1 MSANGDGAQE
11 QERSMDKILL
21 TVVGAAYLGL
31 AIWCV
36 ANPEGTAKA
45 VGFRLEGGSGK
56 SEYLTVYGGLQL
68 ALGLLFLQ
76 VWFRPAKTSAM
87 VELCLVVHACL
98 VLARGFSLLTVP
110 GIASL
115 TKGLAAGEWAILI
128 WSLVTWWR
136 TRG

>member
-1 MSANGDGAQE
+1 
-11 QERSMDKILL
+11 MDKMLL

-45 VGFRLEGGSGK
+45 VGFQLEGGSGK

-128 WSLVTWWR
+128 WSLFTWWR